1 VGKPTGTDFR
11 IDTGSQQK
19 KSTMIGNPSP
29 FDRPVRGISFTP
41 IAGPEVNPASL
52 DLLSDEIDAAAI
64 EASHRGLWSDILCY
78 VVNYWCAK
86 RKGRAMPS
94 RKDIDPLELR
104 RLLPNIYLIDV
115 VKPSLY
121 RYRLV
126 GTTISNRLRGD
137 ATGRFADEKIFG
149 EHAHLIIEM
158 YDHVVESR
166 APIIN
171 RARSF
176 WTEVDWLNY
185 TSVLLPLSPDG
196 DNVTMML
203 GVMDFWL
210 TPRQL
215 RAPQIAKRLID
226 WEPLAIP
233 AP

>member
-1 VGKPTGTDFR
+1 
-11 IDTGSQQK
+11 
-19 KSTMIGNPSP
+19 MIGNPSSP
-29 FDRPVRGISFTP
+29 NRPSAGISFTP
-41 IAGPEVNPASL
+41 VAGPAMSPAAL
-52 DLLSDEIDAAAI
+52 DLLDEEPDVATI
-64 EASHRGLWSDILCY
+64 EEAHRGLWSDVLCF

>member
-1 VGKPTGTDFR
+1 
-11 IDTGSQQK
+11 
-19 KSTMIGNPSP
+19 MIGNPSP
-29 FDRPVRGISFTP
+29 FDRPARGISFTP
-41 IAGPEVNPASL
+41 VAGPAANPAGL
-52 DLLSDEIDAAAI
+52 DLLSDELDAAAI
-64 EASHRGLWSDILCY
+64 EENHRGLWSDILCY

-86 RKGRAMPS
+86 RKGRAMPA
-94 RKDIDPLELR
+94 RHDIDPLELR

-121 RYRLV
+121 RYRLI

-137 ATGRFADEKIFG
+137 ATGSFADEAMFG
-149 EHAHLIIEM
+149 EHAHLIIDM

-166 APIIN
+166 SPIIN

-185 TSVLLPLSPDG
+185 TSVLMPLSPDG
-196 DNVTMML
+196 ENVTMML

-226 WEPLAIP
+226 WEPLAVP
-233 AP
+233 SP